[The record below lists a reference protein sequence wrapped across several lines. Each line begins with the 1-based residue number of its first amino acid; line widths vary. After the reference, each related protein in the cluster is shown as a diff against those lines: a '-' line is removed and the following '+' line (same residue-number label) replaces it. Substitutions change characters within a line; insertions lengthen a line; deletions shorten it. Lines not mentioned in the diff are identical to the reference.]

1 VDCSGVG
8 GNGLGLV
15 KEALVDGGGGVD
27 GRGLDRNAWV
37 VREGGGGLDE
47 LGYTIWP
54 RKGSSDSHLFGFE

>member
-1 VDCSGVG
+1 
-8 GNGLGLV
+8 LGLV

-27 GRGLDRNAWV
+27 DRGLDRNAWV
-37 VREGGGGLDE
+37 VREGDGGLDE